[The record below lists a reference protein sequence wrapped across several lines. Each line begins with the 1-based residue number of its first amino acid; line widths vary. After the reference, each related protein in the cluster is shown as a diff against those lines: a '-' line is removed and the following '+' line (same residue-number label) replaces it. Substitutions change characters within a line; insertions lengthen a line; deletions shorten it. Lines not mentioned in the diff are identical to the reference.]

1 MNSGTT
7 FILILL
13 GGLLI
18 VMLGVGLVISAF
30 VGGKPT
36 KAGRVRAIVGGVIVA
51 VCTAAYFIFVER
63 PR

>member
-1 MNSGTT
+1 MNNGNT

-13 GGLLI
+13 GGLLFAI
-18 VMLGVGLVISAF
+18 LGAGLVISAF

-36 KAGRVRAIVGGVIVA
+36 KAGRVRAIVGGVIIA
-51 VCTAAYFIFVER
+51 ACTAAYFIFIER